1 MRCLIIHQV
10 GNSTGNYNYNA
21 YFYTD
26 IRYIQHFHK
35 NFELIYVCE
44 GDLELIIN
52 SEKLTLS
59 QNELIILEPYS
70 VHSFYV
76 NDVSKI
82 WVAVFSE
89 DYIHDFA
96 KKNRDIR
103 FSKFKCE
110 KTIEDFLKGKLFYEG
125 KPDLYTAKSCLYL
138 ICGECLKN
146 AYPQKINLSSDFKG
160 RVIEYISANLNDEI
174 SLVSAA
180 KALDYEYHYFSS
192 LFHKCFGVNFKQ
204 FINLFRFELA
214 CDLLNEN
221 EKDISEIAGI
231 CGFQSIRNFN
241 RVFKS
246 LSGYTP
252 SEYKK
257 QIIC

>member
-1 MRCLIIHQV
+1 MIIHQI

-21 YFYTD
+21 YFYTN
-26 IRYIQHFHK
+26 RGYEQHFHK
-35 NFELIYVCE
+35 NYELIYVCE
-44 GDLELIIN
+44 GELELTIN
-52 SEKLTLS
+52 SEKITLS

-76 NDVSKI
+76 DDVSKI

-96 KKNRDIR
+96 KKNRDVR

-110 KTIEDFLKGKLFYEG
+110 RIIEDFLKVKLFFEG

-138 ICGECLKN
+138 ICSECLKN
-146 AYPQKINLSSDFKG
+146 AVTQEITLSSDFKG
-160 RVIEYISANLNDEI
+160 KVIRYISENINDDI
-174 SLVSAA
+174 SLLSTA

-204 FINLFRFELA
+204 FINLFRFDYA
-214 CDLLNEN
+214 CTLLREDDM
-221 EKDISEIAGI
+221 DISEVAGI

-246 LSGYTP
+246 FSGYTP
-252 SEYKK
+252 TEYKK
-257 QIIC
+257 QIIY